1 MTAAAEQRE
10 PEATGALDAG
20 LRRWLEN
27 RFGARVRFDEPLSR
41 HTSFR
46 IGGPA
51 DAWVELDD
59 AAELA
64 EVFVSAAASATAVFT
79 LGSGT
84 NVLVSDRGVRG
95 IVVHLGR
102 GFQFVAWAESGERA
116 AVRAGAAVPF
126 KKLVYDAVER
136 GFAGLEFGEG
146 IPGSLGGGLTMNAGA
161 FGGEI
166 GKVVESLEGVHRE
179 GRVEE
184 LPRAALAFQYR
195 RLDLPPG
202 WVITAVRL
210 TLARGDRA
218 EMEKRVATARDKR
231 KKNQPLGDPNAGSI
245 FKNPPGTF
253 AGRLLE
259 EAGLKGLASGGAR
272 VSERHAN
279 FIVNRGGATA
289 ADVWAL
295 MEEMRRRVEAR
306 CGVHLEPEV
315 KLVGEW

>member
-1 MTAAAEQRE
+1 MMAGAASRDHPRVEGVGAE
-10 PEATGALDAG
+10 
-20 LRRWLEN
+20 LRAVLAE
-27 RFGARVRFDEPLSR
+27 RFGSRARFSEPLSR

-51 DAWVELDD
+51 DAWVEVDT

-64 EVFVSAAASATAVFT
+64 SVFTLARAAGQAVLT

-95 IVVHLGR
+95 IVIHPGR
-102 GFQFVAWAESGERA
+102 GFQFIEWTVASDEA

-136 GFAGLEFGEG
+136 GFEGLEFGEG

-166 GKVVESLEGVHRE
+166 GRIVECLEGVHPE

-184 LPRAALAFQYR
+184 LPRARLAFQYR
-195 RLDLPPG
+195 RLDLPAG
-202 WVITAVRL
+202 WVITAVLLKLR
-210 TLARGDRA
+210 RGDGA
-218 EMEKRVATARDKR
+218 AIGERVTSARERR
-231 KKNQPLGDPNAGSI
+231 KKNQPLGYPNAGSI
-245 FKNPPGTF
+245 FRNPPTGF

-259 EAGLKGLASGGAR
+259 DAGVKGLAHGDAQ
-272 VSERHAN
+272 VSDLHAN

-289 ADVWAL
+289 ADVRAL
-295 MEEMRRRVEAR
+295 MDEMRQRVEAR
-306 CGVHLEPEV
+306 SGVRLEAEV
-315 KLVGEW
+315 KLVGDW